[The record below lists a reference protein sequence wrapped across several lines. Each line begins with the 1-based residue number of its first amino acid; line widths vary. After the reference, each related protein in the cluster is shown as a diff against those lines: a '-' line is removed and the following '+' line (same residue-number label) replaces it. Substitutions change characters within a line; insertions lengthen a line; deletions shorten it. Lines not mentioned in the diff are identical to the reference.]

1 MANENCTTRLQSRS
15 RWFRI
20 DVVFRKG
27 NVNLTH
33 CSYAI
38 NLINRRKNNDPSHSQ
53 LVNGWVGEGWGGGQ
67 LLFLSSGWETSPLGT
82 APMPMSTN
90 SHTYTRKT
98 RDPHTTS
105 HPLGDI
111 ITHCLNEMTLRNM
124 QLFYR
129 LDLKWKKKKE
139 ELRAFLRS

>member
-1 MANENCTTRLQSRS
+1 MENCTTGPQSRS
-15 RWFRI
+15 RWFCI

-38 NLINRRKNNDPSHSQ
+38 HLINRHKKKDPSHSQ
-53 LVNGWVGEGWGGGQ
+53 LVNGRVGDGRGQ

-105 HPLGDI
+105 HPLADI
-111 ITHCLNEMTLRNM
+111 VTHCLNEVTLRNTR
-124 QLFYR
+124 LFYR
-129 LDLKWKKKKE
+129 LDFKWRRKKKMNCE
-139 ELRAFLRS
+139 HF